1 MRGARVTK
9 SRSTGS
15 LAGKLVAASPLDAV
29 GGAAARGS
37 GRTPKRHGG
46 PSDLAAYRAVA
57 DAIFDQRLPPG
68 TKLTEDTLGEIFG
81 VSRTIVRNALLRLA
95 HEKIVEIRPNKGA
108 VVASPSAD
116 EARHVFEARR
126 IVEAA
131 IVERAARRIS
141 EAQIARLRRLTE
153 EEREAFDRGDRRA
166 WVRLSGAFH
175 LELAD
180 IAGNGALADFL
191 RDLVSRTS
199 LVVALYETPGKSA
212 CGPHEHVELLD
223 AIAAGNL
230 TLAAGLM
237 TRHLQACEDRLNL
250 DGDRSAVD
258 LRAVFRDT
266 AGTAARP
273 TAIRAARAARQLRAI
288 DDQAGA
294 ARRAPIRAKGK
305 RSRASSGA

>member
-1 MRGARVTK
+1 MMRSPRLTK
-9 SRSTGS
+9 RRPAGGI
-15 LAGKLVAASPLDAV
+15 AGKLAVAASL
-29 GGAAARGS
+29 GAS
-37 GRTPKRHGG
+37 PKVRLPKKYAG
-46 PSDLAAYRAVA
+46 PSDHAAYRAIA

-95 HEKIVEIRPNKGA
+95 HEKIVDIRPNKGA

-126 IVEAA
+126 VVEAA
-131 IVERAARRIS
+131 IVERAARRMS
-141 EAQIARLRRLTE
+141 DAQIARLRRLTD
-153 EEREAFDRGDRRA
+153 EERGAFDRGDRRA

-180 IAGNGALADFL
+180 IAGNGALTDFL

-212 CGPHEHVELLD
+212 CGPHEHGELLD
-223 AIAAGNL
+223 AIAGDDGPRAVS
-230 TLAAGLM
+230 LM

-250 DGDRSAVD
+250 DGDRSNVD

-266 AGTAARP
+266 VGAAAARP
-273 TAIRAARAARQLRAI
+273 AIARSARPARQLRAI
-288 DDQAGA
+288 GGEASA
-294 ARRAPIRAKGK
+294 APARLRPPLAAKAK
-305 RSRASSGA
+305 RPRASSGT